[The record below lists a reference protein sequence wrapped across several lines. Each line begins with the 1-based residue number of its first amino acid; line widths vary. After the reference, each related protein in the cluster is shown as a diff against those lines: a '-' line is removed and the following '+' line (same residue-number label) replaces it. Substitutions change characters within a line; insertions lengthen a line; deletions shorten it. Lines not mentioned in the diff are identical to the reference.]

1 MKKLILKPLDI
12 DVINFIINNNSAT
25 IDELC
30 NCFEVSPVN
39 IRNVLTK
46 IENFLLVNKLGCLS
60 KNNGQY
66 FFENNNIILDFNY
79 KDFATKDLEKKERIV
94 YIVLKLILEGS
105 INLTGISKELN
116 VSRITLSTDMEFIKE
131 LIQDFDLKL
140 VSVQWRGVFLKGEK
154 YNLQKFSILFISKL
168 YIEGYFSSNL
178 KKIVN
183 PIIFDYFRNE
193 LDEETEMKLIH
204 LADKLYHYFNIKL
217 GPYPYYVLIGSL
229 VFIHIGAKKNIEF
242 CTELK
247 KPFLNLTEPLN
258 DILDLDDRNLLK
270 DNTLIVMV
278 YLSLCISKKFS
289 NVFPVD
295 TIALVNE
302 LFSIFNLKE
311 DSSDLELL
319 NFFIYVI
326 YFQNRFF
333 IPSYVKIDKSD
344 EENLRSEQAQK
355 LIFLFEKYKIPYTQK
370 SIIVLYHYL
379 NNLLNNIKK
388 KNILVI
394 DNSILNW
401 KGNKLKEKLNHLEN
415 VNLISI
421 TSYFNF
427 KFFPIETYKKYEI
440 FIFLDLPNEK
450 KSDYPDKICHFITG
464 YELLKNSINF
474 NTLI

>member
-1 MKKLILKPLDI
+1 MKKLILKPLDV
-12 DVINFIINNNSAT
+12 DVINFILYNNSAT

-39 IRNVLTK
+39 IRNVLAK

-66 FFENNNIILDFNY
+66 FFENNNLNLDFNY

-94 YIVLKLILEGS
+94 YIVLKLILEGA
-105 INLTGISKELN
+105 INLTAISKELN
-116 VSRITLSTDMEFIKE
+116 VSRITLNADLEFIKE
-131 LIQDFDLKL
+131 LILDFDLKL
-140 VSVQWRGVFLKGEK
+140 VSVQWRGVFLEGDK

-168 YIEGYFSSNL
+168 YIEEYFSSNL

-183 PIIFDYFRNE
+183 PIVFNYFRTE
-193 LDEETEMKLIH
+193 LNEETEIKLIN
-204 LADKLYHYFNIKL
+204 LASKLYHYFNIKL
-217 GPYPYYVLIGSL
+217 GAYNYYVLIGLL
-229 VFIHIGAKKNIEF
+229 VFIHLGIKKGIEF
-242 CTELK
+242 CTEFK
-247 KPFLNLTEPLN
+247 KPLLDLTEPLN
-258 DILDLDDRNLLK
+258 DILDLDDRGLLK

-278 YLSLCISKKFS
+278 YLSLCISKKLSIVFS
-289 NVFPVD
+289 VD
-295 TIALVNE
+295 TEGLINE
-302 LFSIFNLKE
+302 LFSIFNLNKNEE
-311 DSSDLELL
+311 DLDLF
-319 NFFIYVI
+319 NFFICKI

-333 IPSYVKIDKSD
+333 IPSYIKIDKVD

-355 LIFLFEKYKIPYTQK
+355 LVFLFEKYRIPYTNK
-370 SIIVLYHYL
+370 SIIVIYHYL
-379 NNLLNNIKK
+379 NNLVNNTKK
-388 KNILVI
+388 KNVLII
-394 DNSILNW
+394 DNSMVNW
-401 KGNKLKEKLNHLEN
+401 KGNKLKEKLSHLEN
-415 VNLISI
+415 VNSVSI
-421 TSYFNF
+421 ASYFNF